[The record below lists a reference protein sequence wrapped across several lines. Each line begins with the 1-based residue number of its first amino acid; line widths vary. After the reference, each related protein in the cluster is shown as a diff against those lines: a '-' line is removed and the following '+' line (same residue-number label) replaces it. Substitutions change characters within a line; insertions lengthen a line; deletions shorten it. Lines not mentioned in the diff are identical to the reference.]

1 MQGGAARL
9 PQVLLPPPSSPYN
22 ADMISSIAEF
32 LRFFDAV
39 NRRAMRDIAALPHE
53 ADGWTPA
60 TGEGEKAWSINKLI
74 GHMAG
79 SRLYFASAYR
89 GDGWISPRP
98 PGVGSRDLWVPALE
112 ESGNRFRELLE
123 GAPDEWLQRKVQMID
138 GDGALSGWRIL
149 MMMVE
154 HDIHHRSQID
164 TYAGLNGWDVPQIY
178 NRSAEAIGERQA
190 AEREKHGLGGPGHA
204 L

>member
-1 MQGGAARL
+1 MYAS
-9 PQVLLPPPSSPYN
+9 QV
-22 ADMISSIAEF
+22 ITSIAAF

-39 NRRAMRDIAALPHE
+39 NRRAMRDIAALPPA

-60 TGEGEKAWSINKLI
+60 SGDGENAWSINKLV

-79 SRLYFASAYR
+79 SRLYFASAYQAT
-89 GDGWISPRP
+89 GWVSPSP
-98 PGVGSRDLWVPALE
+98 PDVSLRERWLPALE
-112 ESGNRFRELLE
+112 ESALEFRRQLE
-123 GAPDEWLQRKVQMID
+123 GTPDEWLDRKVRMID
-138 GDGALSGWRIL
+138 SDGELSGWRIL

-178 NRSAEAIGERQA
+178 NRTAESIGERQA
-190 AEREKHGLGGPGHA
+190 EQRARHGRVGPGNA